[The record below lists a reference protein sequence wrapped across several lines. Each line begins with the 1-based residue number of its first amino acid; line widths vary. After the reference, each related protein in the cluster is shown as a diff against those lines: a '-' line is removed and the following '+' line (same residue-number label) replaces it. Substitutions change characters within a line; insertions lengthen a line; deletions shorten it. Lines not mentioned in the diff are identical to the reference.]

1 MMPEKIDSKDVRLD
15 VVDFIVAGKCLD
27 ESKGCS
33 GTNKYDGATCLQI
46 FAAFPCS
53 DDMLQHLKLC
63 SKTKVKGL
71 LLTYERKVSGR

>member
-27 ESKGCS
+27 ESKGCI

-53 DDMLQHLKLC
+53 DAKPQLLRVSTVKTGHASTLK
-63 SKTKVKGL
+63 TV
-71 LLTYERKVSGR
+71 

>member
-46 FAAFPCS
+46 FAAFPCIRCETS
-53 DDMLQHLKLC
+53 ITTGFPL
-63 SKTKVKGL
+63 
-71 LLTYERKVSGR
+71 

>member
-53 DDMLQHLKLC
+53 DAKPQLLRV
-63 SKTKVKGL
+63 STVKTGQCFN
-71 LLTYERKVSGR
+71 T

>member
-33 GTNKYDGATCLQI
+33 GTNKYDVCKFSLPSRAPMRNLNYYG
-46 FAAFPCS
+46 FP
-53 DDMLQHLKLC
+53 L
-63 SKTKVKGL
+63 
-71 LLTYERKVSGR
+71 

>member
-46 FAAFPCS
+46 FRCLPVLRCETSITTGFHCENGT
-53 DDMLQHLKLC
+53 C
-63 SKTKVKGL
+63 FNTKTV
-71 LLTYERKVSGR
+71 

>member
-53 DDMLQHLKLC
+53 DAKPGVVQ
-63 SKTKVKGL
+63 
-71 LLTYERKVSGR
+71 

>member
-33 GTNKYDGATCLQI
+33 GTNKYDGATCL
-46 FAAFPCS
+46 
-53 DDMLQHLKLC
+53 
-63 SKTKVKGL
+63 
-71 LLTYERKVSGR
+71 

>member
-15 VVDFIVAGKCLD
+15 VVDFLD

-53 DDMLQHLKLC
+53 DAKPQLLRVSTVKTGHASTLK
-63 SKTKVKGL
+63 TV
-71 LLTYERKVSGR
+71 

>member
-46 FAAFPCS
+46 FAAFPC
-53 DDMLQHLKLC
+53 
-63 SKTKVKGL
+63 
-71 LLTYERKVSGR
+71 

>member
-1 MMPEKIDSKDVRLD
+1 MMPEIIDSKYVRLD

-53 DDMLQHLKLC
+53 DAKPQLLRVSTEKTGHASTLK
-63 SKTKVKGL
+63 TV
-71 LLTYERKVSGR
+71 

>member
-53 DDMLQHLKLC
+53 DALQHLKLC